1 MHFTGTARL
10 LEYNLKALGIHL
22 SYKPGRAVN
31 EQRQY
36 KGKCGQVMETQ
47 RLLKPCSEHVDLVLA
62 DIFSFTF

>member
-10 LEYNLKALGIHL
+10 LEYNLKALGVHL

-36 KGKCGQVMETQ
+36 KGKCGHTEIAEAM
-47 RLLKPCSEHVDLVLA
+47 L
-62 DIFSFTF
+62 